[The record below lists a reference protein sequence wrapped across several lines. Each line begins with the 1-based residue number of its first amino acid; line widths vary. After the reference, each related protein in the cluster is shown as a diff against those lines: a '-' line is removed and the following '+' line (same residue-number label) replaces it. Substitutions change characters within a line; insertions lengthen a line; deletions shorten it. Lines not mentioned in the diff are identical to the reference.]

1 MRIVAGAVA
10 GILIAAGA
18 WAQSPPQ
25 ETTERDRVDVALTAY
40 NNGLALVRDVR
51 LLRLAAGESGLRFSD
66 VAAQIRPQTV
76 SLRSLSGGTLRV
88 IEQNYEYDLMSPQKL
103 MEKYVGKTV
112 RLVNFHK
119 DLGFQSVDAE
129 LLSLNNG
136 PVYKVGGE
144 IFLGHPGHVV
154 LPEVPASLIA
164 KPSLIWQVNA
174 SGGEQRV
181 EASYLTNG
189 VSWQADYVITLARDD
204 KSLDLD
210 GWVTL
215 NNQSGAGYENAL
227 IKLIAGDVNRVPDE
241 NRGRMELERLHALGY
256 AADQALPQQE
266 AFAEFHL
273 YALPRRTTLKENQSK
288 QVALL
293 AVDGVKSLKKY
304 EYRGQVYFYSQP
316 VPPMIGEH
324 VGVFLE
330 FRNEKENA
338 LGIPLPGGVMRVYQ
352 EDSEGMLQFAGEDR
366 LEHTPKDE
374 TVRLR
379 MGNAFDVIGER
390 VQMDYEV
397 ISGNVHE
404 SEFKIILRN
413 HKEQDIVVDIVEPM
427 PSDWRILSSSME
439 HEKRD
444 AQTAVFSVPVKA
456 DGEATVTYRVRVR
469 Y

>member
-10 GILIAAGA
+10 GMLIAAGA
-18 WAQSPPQ
+18 WAQTPPQ
-25 ETTERDRVDVALTAY
+25 ETTERDRVEVALTAY

-51 LLRLAAGESGLRFSD
+51 RLRLAAGELGLRFSD

-88 IEQNYEYDLMSPQKL
+88 VEQNYEYDLMSPQKL

-119 DLGFQSVDAE
+119 DLGFQSVEAE

-136 PVYKVGGE
+136 AVYRVGDE
-144 IFLGHPGHVV
+144 IFLGHPGNVV
-154 LPEVPASLIA
+154 LPEVPANLIA
-164 KPSLIWQVNA
+164 KPSLIWQVDA
-174 SGGEQRV
+174 TGGEQQI

-204 KSLDLD
+204 RSLGLD

-215 NNQSGAGYENAL
+215 NNQSGAGYENAQ
-227 IKLIAGDVNRVPDE
+227 IKLVAGDVNRVQDDMLV
-241 NRGRMELERLHALGY
+241 RQRMEMHLM
-256 AADQALPQQE
+256 AADAAAPMPQQE

-273 YALPRRTTLKENQSK
+273 YTLPRRTTLKENQSK

-293 AVDGVKSLKKY
+293 AAEGVKSLKKY

-390 VQMDYEV
+390 VQTDYEV

-404 SEFKIILRN
+404 SEFKVTLRN

-427 PSDWRILSSSME
+427 PSDWRILSGSME

>member
-1 MRIVAGAVA
+1 MRIWALGVAAMITA
-10 GILIAAGA
+10 GS
-18 WAQSPPQ
+18 WAQTPQ
-25 ETTERDRVDVALTAY
+25 ETTERDRVEIALTAY

-51 LLRLAAGESGLRFSD
+51 RLTLTAGESGLRFSD
-66 VAAQIRPQTV
+66 VAAQIRPETV
-76 SLRSLSGGTLRV
+76 SLRALDGGQLRV
-88 IEQNYEYDLMSPQKL
+88 VEQNYEYDLMSPQKL
-103 MEKYVGKTV
+103 MEKYVGKKV

-119 DLGFQSVDAE
+119 DLGFQSVEAE

-136 PVYKVGGE
+136 PIYKIDGE
-144 IFLGHPGHVV
+144 IFLGHPGNVV
-154 LPEVPASLIA
+154 LPEVPANLIA
-164 KPSLIWQVNA
+164 KPSLIWQIDA

-189 VSWQADYVITLARDD
+189 ISWQADYVLTLAKDD

-215 NNQSGAGYENAL
+215 NNQSGAGYVDAQ
-227 IKLIAGDVNRVPDE
+227 IKLVAGEVNRIQE
-241 NRGRMELERLHALGY
+241 QERREGMRDDVLFSMD
-256 AADQALPQQE
+256 AAAPMPREE

-273 YALPRRTTLKENQSK
+273 YTLPRRTTLKENQSK

-293 AVDGVKSLKKY
+293 AADKVKSAKKY
-304 EYRGQVYFYSQP
+304 EYRGQVFYYSQP
-316 VPPMIGEH
+316 MPPMIGEH

-338 LGIPLPGGVMRVYQ
+338 LGIPLPSGTMRIYQ

-366 LEHTPKDE
+366 IEHTPKDE

-390 VQMDYEV
+390 VQTNYEV
-397 ISGNVHE
+397 ISSNVHE
-404 SEFKIILRN
+404 SEYKITLRN
-413 HKEQDIVVDIVEPM
+413 HKEQDIVVEMVEPM
-427 PSDWRILSSSME
+427 PSDWRILTSSMAF
-439 HEKRD
+439 EKRD

-456 DGEATVTYRVRVR
+456 DGEAAVTYHVRVR

>member
-1 MRIVAGAVA
+1 MRIMAGVLA
-10 GILIAAGA
+10 GMLAAAGV
-18 WAQSPPQ
+18 WAQSAPR
-25 ETTERDRVDVALTAY
+25 ETTERDRTDVSLTAY

-51 LLRLAAGESGLRFSD
+51 RLRLAQGESGLRFSD
-66 VAAQIRPQTV
+66 VAAQIRPETV
-76 SLRSLSGGTLRV
+76 SLRSLSGGQLRV
-88 IEQNYEYDLMSPQKL
+88 VEQNYEYDLMSPDKL

-119 DLGFQSVDAE
+119 DLGFQSVEAE

-136 PVYKVGGE
+136 AVYRVGGE
-144 IFLGHPGHVV
+144 IFLGHPGNVV
-154 LPEVPASLIA
+154 LPEVPANLIA
-164 KPSLIWQVNA
+164 KPSLIWQVDA
-174 SGGEQRV
+174 SGGEQSI

-189 VSWQADYVITLARDD
+189 VSWQADYVVTLARDD

-215 NNQSGAGYENAL
+215 NNGSGAGYTDAQ
-227 IKLIAGDVNRVPDE
+227 IKLVAGDVNRVQDE
-241 NRGRMELERLHALGY
+241 RRRFEMAE
-256 AADQALPQQE
+256 AAMMADAAAPMPTQE

-273 YALPRRTTLKENQSK
+273 YTLPRRTTLKENQSK

-293 AVDGVKSLKKY
+293 AANGVKSAKKY
-304 EYRGQVYFYSQP
+304 EYRGQLYFYSQP

-330 FRNEKENA
+330 FRNEDENA
-338 LGIPLPGGVMRVYQ
+338 LGIPLPAGVMRVYQ

-366 LEHTPKDE
+366 IEHTPKDE
-374 TVRLR
+374 KVTLR

-390 VQMDYEV
+390 VQTDYEV

-404 SEFKIILRN
+404 SEFKVTLRN